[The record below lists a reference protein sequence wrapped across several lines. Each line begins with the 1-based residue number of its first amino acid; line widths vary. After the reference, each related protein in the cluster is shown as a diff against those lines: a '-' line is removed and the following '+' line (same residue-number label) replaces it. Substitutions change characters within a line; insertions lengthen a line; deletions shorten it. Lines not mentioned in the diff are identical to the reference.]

1 MIEPRIARSVNM
13 ESKPSNFCPGC
24 GYGIILKALGEVID
38 EMEVGPR
45 TVFGIDIGCNLLA
58 WDYYKLDTIQTH
70 HGRVTPLISGYKRGQ
85 KESVVIGIAG
95 DGGLYSIGLQ
105 SLLHTAHRNEAVTVI
120 GVNNTLYAMT
130 GGQAGPTTMKNE
142 VTDSSPNGKFTYDKP
157 FFGPELV
164 KNVAEKGAFL
174 ARGSVDNIANLKQ
187 LLKQAIENQL
197 KGNFSMVE
205 VLSYCPTNWKTNA
218 RETID
223 RLDVMKKVYP
233 LGVIDDGKNS

>member
-1 MIEPRIARSVNM
+1 MDRPRMPKCIKT

-24 GYGIILKALGEVID
+24 GYGIILKTIGEIVD
-38 EMEVGPR
+38 EMEIASK

-58 WDYYKLDTIQTH
+58 WDFFDLDTIQTH

-95 DGGLYSIGLQ
+95 DGGLYAIGLQ

-130 GGQAGPTTMKNE
+130 GGQAGPTTLSHE
-142 VTDSSPNGKFTYDKP
+142 ITDSSPEGKFTYEKP

-164 KNVAEKGAFL
+164 KEVAEEGAFL
-174 ARGSVDNIANLKQ
+174 ARASVLNVADMKAKIK
-187 LLKQAIENQL
+187 KAIESQRS
-197 KGNFSMVE
+197 GHFSFVE
-205 VLSYCPTNWKTNA
+205 ILSFCPTNWHTNA
-218 RETID
+218 KETFEMVEKMEAI
-223 RLDVMKKVYP
+223 YP
-233 LGVIDDGKNS
+233 LGVINGE